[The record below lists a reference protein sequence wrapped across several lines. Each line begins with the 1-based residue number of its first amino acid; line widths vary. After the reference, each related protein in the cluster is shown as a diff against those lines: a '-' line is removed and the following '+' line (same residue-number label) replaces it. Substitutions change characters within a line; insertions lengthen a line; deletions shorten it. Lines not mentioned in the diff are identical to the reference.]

1 MKRKT
6 LTMVLCLLTCLSLVG
21 VGFASWV
28 ISSGDTSDPIY
39 GNIQVDTVT
48 DHRFTLSSASITDSI
63 IFDMQADDSI
73 KDPWLTNNDA
83 TENLS
88 VSFDITV
95 SVKNALAENTE
106 AAWAAAVTIAASYT
120 APDTQEYRD
129 AVNAGAIS
137 EGLASVKFKSA
148 SDDKLSATYTVTVTF
163 AWGEA
168 FDADRT
174 TYYSDSAL
182 SLDDDDN
189 RADNLNP
196 YTFYNVKNGETH
208 KRPVKEWGDDAYY
221 YLDLIQKLGSTT
233 KYNVTV
239 SATPVNA
246 EH

>member
-28 ISSGDTSDPIY
+28 ISSGDTEKLT

-48 DHRFTLSSASITDSI
+48 DHRFTISTAEITKDI
-63 IFDMQADDSI
+63 IFDMKADDSI

-95 SVKNALAENTE
+95 SVKNALAENTK
-106 AAWAAAVTIAASYT
+106 AAWAAAVTIDASYT
-120 APDTQEYRD
+120 APTTQEYLD

-137 EGLASVKFKSA
+137 EGVASVKFKSA
-148 SDDKLSATYTVTVTF
+148 SDDKLSATYTVTIAF

-168 FDADRT
+168 FDTDRT
-174 TYYSDSAL
+174 TYYSGSAL
-182 SLDDDDN
+182 SLTKDDN

-208 KRPVKEWGDDAYY
+208 KRPVKEWGNDAYY

-233 KYNVTV
+233 TYNVTV
-239 SATPVNA
+239 SANPVNG
-246 EH
+246 